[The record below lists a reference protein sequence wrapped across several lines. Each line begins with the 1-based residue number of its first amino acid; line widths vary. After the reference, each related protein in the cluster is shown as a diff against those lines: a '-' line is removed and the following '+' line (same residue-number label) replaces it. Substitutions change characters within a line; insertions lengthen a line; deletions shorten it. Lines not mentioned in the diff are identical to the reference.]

1 MERAAYAES
10 SLLQQQYLQMQQQA
24 YEEGLAQARERAAP
38 AEFSNLP
45 PKPALLHKIE
55 KRKKTTEGTL
65 RKSPSYV
72 RQAEQYERERTVK
85 ANLESHDKVG
95 CESLYRYQE

>member
-1 MERAAYAES
+1 MA
-10 SLLQQQYLQMQQQA
+10 
-24 YEEGLAQARERAAP
+24 

-72 RQAEQYERERTVK
+72 RQAEQYEHDRTIK
-85 ANLESHDKVG
+85 ANLESLEKVDVDILIALG
-95 CESLYRYQE
+95 KAKKHGWRD